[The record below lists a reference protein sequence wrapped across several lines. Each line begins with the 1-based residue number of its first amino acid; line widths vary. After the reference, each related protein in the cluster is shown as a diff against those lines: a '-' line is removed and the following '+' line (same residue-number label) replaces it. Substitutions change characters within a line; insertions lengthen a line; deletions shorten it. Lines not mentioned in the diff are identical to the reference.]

1 MPAAEVDV
9 DEALVRRLLA
19 EQCPKLARR
28 PLRLLAF
35 GWDNVV
41 YRLGDDLVVRLP
53 RRQVAAELIEH
64 EQQWLPQLAPHLPL
78 PIPAP
83 VFVGRPGSGYAWHW
97 SVTPWFDGDNALRT
111 PPDDLLDA
119 AVVLGRFCAA
129 LHQPAS
135 PGAPANPVRGG
146 PLTTRR
152 TRLESALAAA
162 APTVDRDAVQA
173 LWDEL
178 AARPLWGGPPVWLH
192 GDLHPGNIVVHDG
205 RVAAV
210 IDFGDITAGDP
221 ATDLAL
227 GWMLFEGEA
236 RACFRAE
243 AGDVDDDTWARAR
256 GWALGI
262 GMACVT
268 NSADNPPFHALG
280 VRTVAAAL
288 AG

>member
-9 DEALVRRLLA
+9 DETLVRRLLA
-19 EQCPKLARR
+19 EQCPKLAGQL
-28 PLRLLAF
+28 LRLVAF

-41 YRLGDDLVVRLP
+41 YRLGGELVVRLP
-53 RRQVAAELIEH
+53 RRQIAAVLIEH
-64 EQQWLPQLAPHLPL
+64 EQRWLPQLAVHLPL

-83 VFVGRPGSGYAWHW
+83 VFAGRPGSGYPWKW

-119 AVVLGRFCAA
+119 AVVLGQFCAA
-129 LHQPAS
+129 LHRPAS
-135 PGAPANPVRGG
+135 ADAPANPVRGG
-146 PLTTRR
+146 PLATRR
-152 TRLESALAAA
+152 PLLESALAAA
-162 APTVDRDAVQA
+162 GATIDGAAVQA
-173 LWDEL
+173 RWDEL
-178 AARPLWGGPPVWLH
+178 EARPPWGGPPVWLH

-205 RVAAV
+205 GVAAV

-227 GWMLFEGEA
+227 GWMLFDGEA
-236 RACFRAE
+236 RAFFRAE

-256 GWALGI
+256 AWALGI

-280 VRTVAAAL
+280 ARTVAAAL